1 AWPFG
6 RVSVCRKP
14 RMELPIS
21 GPNVNLVYR
30 RCQEG
35 LSAADDTNRSDSAV
49 GRLIFFGGVGL
60 D

>member
-1 AWPFG
+1 
-6 RVSVCRKP
+6 
-14 RMELPIS
+14 MELPIS
-21 GPNVNLVYR
+21 GPNVMLVYR